1 MKLYESEKNMKQQ
14 INIAANI
21 YKLRKKKGLTQS
33 ELAEKL
39 YVCNKTVSKWERGAG
54 YPEITQLTSLAKI
67 LDTTVD
73 NLLLGEKYGIAIA
86 GNAHTDNF
94 KVINN
99 YPKSGMLSTIDNISR
114 TIGGCVP
121 RTSIALATIDRELP
135 ISAIGKIGND
145 DSGRYVLS
153 ELQKYNIDTSKLVIS
168 SNESTGFS
176 DVMSDSN
183 SGECTF
189 FHYGGTNNTFS
200 PEDIPVKLLDCRM
213 LHIGYIILLK
223 EFDKNDSECGTVMAK
238 FLKSVQEVGIKT
250 SIDITSNSTERITEK
265 VIPSLKYTD
274 NAILNEEELS
284 QLSKIPLRDIFGKL
298 ILQNV
303 KTAMET
309 ILSFGVAE
317 RVIVHTNEADFL
329 LNYNGEHFSLPS
341 LKTSVSQDPFLLG
354 EAEAFTAGCLYGIYK
369 GYDDMKILE
378 FASGASVCI
387 TNYNNRSS
395 NSKTKEAIFEF
406 LKTAERN
413 NL

>member
-1 MKLYESEKNMKQQ
+1 MKQQ

-86 GNAHTDNF
+86 GNANTDNF
-94 KVINN
+94 RVINS
-99 YPKSGMLSTIDNISR
+99 YPKSGMLSTIDSISR

-121 RTSIALATIDRELP
+121 RTSMALATIDRELP
-135 ISAIGKIGND
+135 VSTIAKIGND
-145 DSGRYVLS
+145 DSGRYILD
-153 ELQKYNIDTSKLVIS
+153 ELQKYNIDTSKFVIS

-176 DVMSDSN
+176 DVMKDS
-183 SGECTF
+183 STGEYTF
-189 FHYGGTNNTFS
+189 FHYTGTNNTFS

-238 FLKSVQEVGIKT
+238 FLRSVQAAGIKT
-250 SIDITSNSTERITEK
+250 SIDITSNSTEKITEK
-265 VIPSLKYTD
+265 VIPTLKYTD

-284 QLSKIPLRDIFGKL
+284 QLAKIPLRDIFGKL

-303 KTAMET
+303 KTAMAT
-309 ILSFGVAE
+309 VLSYGVSE
-317 RVIVHTNEADFL
+317 RVIVHIDEADFL
-329 LNYNGEHFSLPS
+329 MNSEREYFCLPA
-341 LKTSVSQDPFLLG
+341 LKRSTPQGTFLLG
-354 EAEAFTAGCLYGIYK
+354 EAEAFCAGCLYGIYK
-369 GYDDMKILE
+369 GYDDQKILD
-378 FASGASVCI
+378 FASGASLCI
-387 TNYNNRSS
+387 PNYNNRST
-395 NSKTKEAIFEF
+395 NFKTKEAIFDF
-406 LKTAERN
+406 IKTAERN
-413 NL
+413 IL